1 MQLITYLTLGGQ
13 CEAAFKFYEACLR
26 GKIEALITFGSTP
39 SATEMP
45 ASWKDKIMHAR
56 LSVGDQV
63 LMGSDGQPNQPVE
76 SKGFSVSVVVKD
88 PAEADRIFA
97 ALAKNATVS
106 MPIQKTF
113 FAERFGMLTDQFG
126 VPWMVNCEPAGV

>member
-1 MQLITYLTLGGQ
+1 MQLITYLTFGGQ
-13 CEAAFKFYEACLR
+13 CEAAFKFYETCLR
-26 GKIEALITFGSTP
+26 GKIELMITFGSTP
-39 SATEMP
+39 SETHMP
-45 ASWKDKIMHAR
+45 AAWKTKIMHAR

-63 LMGSDGQPNQPVE
+63 LMGSDGPPDRPVE

-106 MPIQKTF
+106 MPIEQTF
-113 FAERFGMLTDQFG
+113 FAARFGMLTDQFG
-126 VPWMVNCEPAGV
+126 VPWMVNCEPAGA